1 MVLLSHA
8 EFAAAVAL
16 SVETVFPAQFN
27 AAGIAVEFLE
37 IILYEAVERLGG
49 FEYLF

>member
-1 MVLLSHA
+1 MVLLSHT

-16 SVETVFPAQFN
+16 SVKTEFSAQFD

-37 IILYEAVERLGG
+37 IICYEAVERLSG
-49 FEYLF
+49 FESLF